1 LTNFSN
7 DKQIQKSL
15 ESGFS
20 KTIFQKTN
28 AALNSF
34 VQLKVLFE
42 KISAS
47 LDSTKQIGKRKE

>member
-15 ESGFS
+15 ENDFS
-20 KTIFQKTN
+20 KTILQKTN

>member
-15 ESGFS
+15 ESDFS
-20 KTIFQKTN
+20 KTIFRKTN
-28 AALNSF
+28 TALNSF